1 MRATLTPP
9 STSTSA
15 CLVEIIELKWL
26 LRGHGVHVHVERLQ
40 SDPEYARQ
48 TLDTAVAVPNAALR
62 LAAERLRLCLLAG
75 G

>member
-1 MRATLTPP
+1 MRATLAPP
-9 STSTSA
+9 TTGTSV

-48 TLDTAVAVPNAALR
+48 TLDAAAAMPNAALR
-62 LAAERLRLCLLAG
+62 SAAERLRLCLLAG
-75 G
+75 P